1 MDTPSSLQSRA
12 LSFALSGLSVGF
24 PSLSQ
29 PAMDV
34 GVGAPSPEWIS
45 KDGVFSASSVLSKLR
60 KMEESRVKDALVLE
74 AKRGV
79 GDWEE
84 MLE

>member
-34 GVGAPSPEWIS
+34 VLGDPSQEWIS
-45 KDGVFSASSVLSKLR
+45 KDGVFSASSVLS
-60 KMEESRVKDALVLE
+60 
-74 AKRGV
+74 
-79 GDWEE
+79 
-84 MLE
+84 